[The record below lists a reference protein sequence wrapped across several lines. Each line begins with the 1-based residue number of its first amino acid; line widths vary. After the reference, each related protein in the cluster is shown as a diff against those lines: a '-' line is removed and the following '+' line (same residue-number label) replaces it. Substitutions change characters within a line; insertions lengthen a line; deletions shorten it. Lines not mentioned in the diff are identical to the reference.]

1 MKGRVY
7 MDRIIS
13 MLRCYYKSLEI
24 TLEEPN
30 SKPDAVT
37 VVTATPDYASSCSSD
52 SQVDAPIRTK
62 RKRKKKPKPPV
73 ENQAELKTP
82 VT

>member
-1 MKGRVY
+1 

-24 TLEEPN
+24 TLGEPN
-30 SKPDAVT
+30 SKPDVVN

-52 SQVDAPIRTK
+52 GQVNTLI
-62 RKRKKKPKPPV
+62 
-73 ENQAELKTP
+73 
-82 VT
+82 